1 MEAMSIRV
9 GIIGATG
16 YTALETLLIL
26 LRHPEAKVTMA
37 TSRSEVGQP
46 IDGIHP
52 VLSGRMSLQISP
64 YDALKVAESCDV
76 AMCCLPHGASA
87 ETVRE
92 LVGAGVRVIDFS
104 ADFRLSGVE
113 QYTAHYGI
121 AHPWPERVGNVVY
134 GLPEWFGDQIA
145 TADIVANPGC
155 YPTSAILP
163 LGPLIAERL
172 IDPADIIIDSKSGIS
187 GAGRTPKLN
196 TLYCES
202 AESISAYAVGSH
214 RHQPEI
220 IDLLK
225 RFSGVEPEVIFTPH
239 LTPMDRG
246 ILSTIYVR
254 PSAEAAS
261 RGGITRAV
269 EAWQRQYGDGPFV
282 HAVEHLPA
290 TKHVAH
296 TNHVQMTIRTAGDRW
311 VIVSAIDNLIKGAS
325 GAAVQ
330 NMNVM
335 FGLEQHLGLS

>member
-1 MEAMSIRV
+1 MTVRV

-26 LRHPEAKVTMA
+26 LRHPEAVVTVA
-37 TSRSEVGQP
+37 TSRSEAGQQ
-46 IDGIHP
+46 IGDVHP
-52 VLSGRMSLQISP
+52 VLAGRMSLAITD
-64 YDALKVAESCDV
+64 YDAGRVAESCDV

-87 ETVRE
+87 ETVRQ
-92 LVGAGVRVIDFS
+92 LVEAGVRVIDFS
-104 ADFRLSGVE
+104 ADFRLSTVE
-113 QYTAHYGI
+113 EYTRHYGI
-121 AHPWPERVGNVVY
+121 EHPWPERVGNTVY
-134 GLPEWFGDQIA
+134 GLPEWFGERIA
-145 TADIVANPGC
+145 TADLVANPGC

-163 LGPLIAERL
+163 LGPLLAEGL
-172 IDPADIIIDSKSGIS
+172 IEATDIIIDSKSGIS

-196 TLYCES
+196 TLYCEA
-202 AESISAYAVGSH
+202 AESISAYAIGNH

-220 IDLLK
+220 VDLL
-225 RFSGVEPEVIFTPH
+225 RRYSDVMPEVIFTPH

-254 PSAEAAS
+254 PSAKGEAA
-261 RGGITRAV
+261 GGLANVAAV
-269 EAWQRQYGDGPFV
+269 WKRQYGDGPFV
-282 HAVEHLPA
+282 HAVEHIPA

-296 TNHVQMTIRTAGDRW
+296 TNHVQMTARASGNRW

-335 FGLEQHLGLS
+335 FGLDQRLGLV

>member
-1 MEAMSIRV
+1 MAVRV

-26 LRHPEAKVTMA
+26 LRHPGAEVTVA
-37 TSRSEVGQP
+37 TSRSEAGQQIGDVHP
-46 IDGIHP
+46 I
-52 VLSGRMSLQISP
+52 LAGRISLAITE
-64 YDALKVAESCDV
+64 YDAAHVAKNCDV

-87 ETVRE
+87 ETVRQ
-92 LVGAGVRVIDFS
+92 LVEVGVRVIDFS
-104 ADFRLSGVE
+104 ADFRLSTVE
-113 QYTAHYGI
+113 EYSRHYGI
-121 AHPWPERVGNVVY
+121 EHPWPERVGNTVY
-134 GLPEWFGDQIA
+134 GLPEWFGEKIA
-145 TADIVANPGC
+145 TADLVANPGC

-163 LGPLIAERL
+163 LGPLLAEGL
-172 IDPADIIIDSKSGIS
+172 IEPTDIIIDSKSGIS

-196 TLYCES
+196 TLYCEA
-202 AESISAYAVGSH
+202 AESISAYAIGNH

-220 IDLLK
+220 VDLLR
-225 RFSGVEPEVIFTPH
+225 RFSGTAAEVIFTPH

-254 PSAEAAS
+254 P
-261 RGGITRAV
+261 TPKAV
-269 EAWQRQYGDGPFV
+269 ESGGLASVAEVWKKQYGSGPFV
-282 HAVEHLPA
+282 HAVDHIPA

-296 TNHVQMTIRTAGDRW
+296 TNHVQMTIRASGNRW

-335 FGLEQHLGLS
+335 FGLEPSLGLA

>member
-1 MEAMSIRV
+1 MTVRV

-26 LRHPEAKVTMA
+26 LRHPEAEVTVA
-37 TSRSEVGQP
+37 TSRSEAGQQ
-46 IDGIHP
+46 IGDVHP
-52 VLSGRMSLQISP
+52 VLAGRMSLAITE
-64 YDALKVAESCDV
+64 YDAAKVAQNCDV

-87 ETVRE
+87 ETVRQ
-92 LVGAGVRVIDFS
+92 LVEAGVRVIDFS
-104 ADFRLSGVE
+104 ADFRLSSVQE
-113 QYTAHYGI
+113 YSRHYGI
-121 AHPWPERVGNVVY
+121 AHPWPERVGNTVY

-145 TADIVANPGC
+145 SADLVANPGC

-163 LGPLIAERL
+163 LGPLLAAGL
-172 IDPADIIIDSKSGIS
+172 IDPTDIIIDSKSGIS

-196 TLYCES
+196 TLYCEA
-202 AESISAYAVGSH
+202 AESISAYAIGNH

-220 IDLLK
+220 VDLL
-225 RFSGVEPEVIFTPH
+225 RRYSGITPEVIFTPH

-254 PSAEAAS
+254 PSAKAVAE
-261 RGGITRAV
+261 GGLARVAEV
-269 EAWQRQYGDGPFV
+269 WQRHYGLGPFV
-282 HAVEHLPA
+282 HAVEHIPA

-296 TNHVQMTIRTAGDRW
+296 TNHVQMTARESGNRW
-311 VIVSAIDNLIKGAS
+311 VLVSAIDNLIKGAS

-335 FGLEQHLGLS
+335 FGLDPRMGLA